1 MGHPFALQYVDRQQ
15 WQSNTNN
22 FNEHVVQK
30 AVATQAVANPVT
42 LPPVY
47 FM

>member
-1 MGHPFALQYVDRQQ
+1 MYVIRRLK
-15 WQSNTNN
+15 

-47 FM
+47 IT